1 MKHRLLELIVGHFPQ
16 FYWRIKTKDFL
27 ADSWQKRI
35 FPQHRWL
42 LQTIQTLKPQSIL
55 EVGCGFGRNL
65 RWLIN
70 QGINPAKLS
79 GVDIS
84 SRLLSLAIKQLPKAV
99 RLRRANVLKLPFRD
113 KQFDLVFTH
122 GLLMHL
128 SPRQLPQALSEL
140 VRVSQKHLILIE
152 EIRSR
157 PRQLNYFT
165 WAHDY
170 DKMITALPL
179 KVIIKKPGQHS
190 LVCYLLKK

>member
-1 MKHRLLELIVGHFPQ
+1 MQHYWLEKLVSRFPQ
-16 FYWRIKTKDFL
+16 LYWQIKANSFFNDP
-27 ADSWQKRI
+27 WQKRF

-42 LQTIQTLKPQSIL
+42 LQTIQALQPHSIL
-55 EVGCGFGRNL
+55 EAGCGFGRNL
-65 RWLIN
+65 RWLVS
-70 QGINPAKLS
+70 QGLDPAQLT

-84 SRLLSLAIKQLPKAV
+84 STLLAQARLPNSVQLI
-99 RLRRANVLKLPFRD
+99 RGNVLHLPFSSNS
-113 KQFDLVFTH
+113 FDLVFTH

-128 SPRQLPQALSEL
+128 SPRQLPRALAEL

-170 DKMITALPL
+170 DKMIKALPV
-179 KVIIKKPGQHS
+179 KVLIKKPAPHS

>member
-1 MKHRLLELIVGHFPQ
+1 MQHYWLEKLVSRFPQ
-16 FYWRIKTKDFL
+16 LYWQLKANSFFNDP
-27 ADSWQKRI
+27 WQKRF

-42 LQTIQTLKPQSIL
+42 LQTIQALQPHSIL
-55 EVGCGFGRNL
+55 EAGCGFGRNL
-65 RWLIN
+65 RWLVS
-70 QGINPAKLS
+70 QGLDPAQLT

-84 SRLLSLAIKQLPKAV
+84 STLLAQARLPNSVQLI
-99 RLRRANVLKLPFRD
+99 RGNVLHLPFSSNS
-113 KQFDLVFTH
+113 FDLVFTH

-128 SPRQLPQALSEL
+128 SPRQLPRALAEL

-165 WAHDY
+165 WVHDY
-170 DKMITALPL
+170 DKMIKALPV
-179 KVIIKKPGQHS
+179 KVLIKKSVPHS